1 MYLGPHLKKIEMG
14 IKRFYLQFRNECY
27 KVLYQPTDKK
37 EFTLGK
43 KNRVLASMI
52 RVFTTYD
59 HVKPS
64 AGITRRLLKLHKNK
78 QAASTKFKDNNINK
92 GLFYT
97 FIGCDY
103 RTQSSALSYCH
114 WKWLKMTSV

>member
-1 MYLGPHLKKIEMG
+1 MRSSPNEKPNFYLE
-14 IKRFYLQFRNECY
+14 IKRFVCSSEMNVIKFYTNLP
-27 KVLYQPTDKK
+27 KKK

-78 QAASTKFKDNNINK
+78 QAASKKFKDNINK

-103 RTQSSALSYCH
+103 RTQTSALSFE
-114 WKWLKMTSV
+114 KIIFIGNG